1 MRTDTDQKDRLVE
14 AVAEAY
20 AERLSLQI
28 VGSGSKVFLTEPT
41 TSDTQA
47 RLLSLAEH
55 RGVTE
60 YVPEELVVTA
70 RSGTTLK
77 ELEQQLARAG
87 QMLPFEPPRFA
98 GAGTLG
104 GAVASG
110 LSGPGR
116 PWYGALRDAVLGV
129 EMINGRG
136 EFLRFGGQV
145 MKNVAGYDISR
156 LQAGAFGALG
166 VLLSVSIKTLPK
178 PAVESTCIFELK
190 ADAALEKL
198 RAWAR
203 LPLPITA
210 TCYVDNQLSVRLSGS
225 EASVSWGVEHIEGDS
240 VNGEAFWGQ
249 LRNHEHGFFNKEEE
263 GILWRLSVPPDTPLT
278 DEPTMIEWS
287 GALRWVYSKKVLA
300 DWARERGGYALPFNG
315 DYRTQ
320 SFLWSNDKLQKR
332 IKRAFDPAEILN
344 PFVDVVVDAN

>member
-1 MRTDTDQKDRLVE
+1 MHADTDRKDRLIESVVE
-14 AVAEAY
+14 AFAA
-20 AERLSLQI
+20 RLSLQI
-28 VGSGSKVFLTEPT
+28 VGSSSKVFLTEPT
-41 TSDTQA
+41 TLDGHA
-47 RLLSLAEH
+47 NPGRLLSLAEH
-55 RGVTE
+55 SGVTE

-70 RSGTTLK
+70 RAGTTLK
-77 ELEQQLARAG
+77 ALEQQLAREG

-98 GAGTLG
+98 GSGTLG

-145 MKNVAGYDISR
+145 MKNVAGYDVSR

-178 PAVESTCIFELK
+178 PATELTCIFELA

-225 EASVSWGVEHIEGDS
+225 EAAVLWAVE
-240 VNGEAFWGQ
+240 
-249 LRNHEHGFFNKEEE
+249 
-263 GILWRLSVPPDTPLT
+263 
-278 DEPTMIEWS
+278 
-287 GALRWVYSKKVLA
+287 
-300 DWARERGGYALPFNG
+300 
-315 DYRTQ
+315 
-320 SFLWSNDKLQKR
+320 
-332 IKRAFDPAEILN
+332 
-344 PFVDVVVDAN
+344 